1 MNFKNTAEIRRDIYK
16 KKRKKKKKKN
26 RILREIRGVNLND
39 APFLVNQFE
48 YYFSNSSK

>member
-16 KKRKKKKKKN
+16 KKEKKN